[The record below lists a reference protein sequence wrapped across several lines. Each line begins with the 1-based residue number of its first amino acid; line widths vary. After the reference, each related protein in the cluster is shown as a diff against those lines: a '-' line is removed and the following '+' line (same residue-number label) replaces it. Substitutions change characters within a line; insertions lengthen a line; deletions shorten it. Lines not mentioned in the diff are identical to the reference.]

1 MLSITTIQLSKVD
14 YLATSPKGKIR
25 YTPLLV
31 FLKPSPF
38 SPCLCVLKYLVFSK
52 KRKKKEEKKKV
63 RLMCLLLANYT
74 P

>member
-1 MLSITTIQLSKVD
+1 MIQLSKVD

-25 YTPLLV
+25 YKPLLV

-52 KRKKKEEKKKV
+52 KKKKKKRRKKRV

>member
-1 MLSITTIQLSKVD
+1 MIQLSKVD

-25 YTPLLV
+25 YKPLLV

-52 KRKKKEEKKKV
+52 KRKKKEEKKG
-63 RLMCLLLANYT
+63 
-74 P
+74 

>member
-1 MLSITTIQLSKVD
+1 MIQLSKVD

-25 YTPLLV
+25 YKPLLV

-52 KRKKKEEKKKV
+52 KRKKRKKTKV
-63 RLMCLLLANYT
+63 RLMCPLLANYT

>member
-1 MLSITTIQLSKVD
+1 MIQLSKVD

-52 KRKKKEEKKKV
+52 KRKRKKKQ
-63 RLMCLLLANYT
+63 R
-74 P
+74 

>member
-1 MLSITTIQLSKVD
+1 MIQLSKVD

-52 KRKKKEEKKKV
+52 KKKKKRRKKRV